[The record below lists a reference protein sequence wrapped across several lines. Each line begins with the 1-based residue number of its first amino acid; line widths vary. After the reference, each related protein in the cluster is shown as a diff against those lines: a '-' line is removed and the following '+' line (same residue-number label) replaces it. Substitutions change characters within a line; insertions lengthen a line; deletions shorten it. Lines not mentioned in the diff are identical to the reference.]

1 MSRYRKAIAAGLSPL
16 VALPLGTW
24 GLHAI
29 DNSIPLQEPFSWRTV
44 ITAAVVGVQS
54 AYLVWQFPN
63 ATADPDIEAM

>member
-1 MSRYRKAIAAGLSPL
+1 MSRYRKAIAALLAPL

-54 AYLVWQFPN
+54 AYLVWRFPN
-63 ATADPDIEAM
+63 APADPEM